1 MKNNPRKALSLRFCA
16 LQIVCSIVA
25 VGGPATAL
33 SAPLDLLWQDPFDTQ
48 GYSVPLGKTWTG
60 APSSLPQ
67 ARLPAA
73 KPIRKPQSLAA
84 LTAYALA
91 HNPQTRVAWENLRAS
106 AAGVGAADAAF
117 LPSLSLSANGI
128 RSQSNTTAGFAIPVL
143 NSSSESL
150 SLTWVLYEFGLR
162 AAQRDN
168 ALAQLYLNGFENNQA
183 LSQVALTVTQDYYQ
197 FIGQKALVQ
206 SYTQTVRED
215 RANLDAAQLKQKSG
229 MATIADVLQAKSALA
244 QAVAQLLSARATLRS
259 DQSALA
265 ASCGLPPN
273 NSIPVAPL
281 DVDQL
286 PPSITPSMAQLVH
299 RAVHNNPLV
308 QEAAARI
315 LAARA
320 TVREDAAQGL
330 PSLAFSMSA
339 GKRFQN
345 NLQPSE
351 NWALGFTLKV
361 PLFTGFQQS
370 YAIQEAQRQERS
382 AQASLSQEAQSI
394 ALTVGQ
400 DYQTVLGAREAAR
413 ASQIAVESAKASL
426 AAIRAQY
433 RVGLATM
440 LNLLSAQ
447 ATLTTAEQTRVQDI
461 TTAYTQLAN
470 LANALGLI
478 GLPRNVTKLPTLAAG
493 SKE

>member
-1 MKNNPRKALSLRFCA
+1 M
-16 LQIVCSIVA
+16 
-25 VGGPATAL
+25 
-33 SAPLDLLWQDPFDTQ
+33 
-48 GYSVPLGKTWTG
+48 PLGKTWTG
-60 APSSLPQ
+60 APNNLPR
-67 ARLPAA
+67 ATLPEA
-73 KPIRKPQSLAA
+73 KPFRKPQSLAA

-106 AAGVGAADAAF
+106 AAGIGVADAAF
-117 LPSLSLSANGI
+117 LPSLSLSANAV
-128 RSQSNTTAGFAIPVL
+128 RSQSNTTAGFRIPVL

-168 ALAQLYLNGFENNQA
+168 ALAQLYLSGFQNNQA
-183 LSQVALTVTQDYYQ
+183 LNQVALTVTQNYYQ
-197 FIGQKALVQ
+197 VIGQKALVQ
-206 SYTQTVRED
+206 SYRQTVRED
-215 RANLDAAQLKQKSG
+215 RANLDAARLKQRSG

-244 QAVAQLLSARATLRS
+244 QAVAQLLSAQATLRS
-259 DQSALA
+259 DQAALA
-265 ASCGLPPN
+265 ESCGLPPYN
-273 NSIPVAPL
+273 PIPVAPL
-281 DVDQL
+281 NLHHL
-286 PPSITPSMAQLVH
+286 PPDITPRMAALVH
-299 RAVHNNPLV
+299 LAVRNNPLV

-320 TVREDAAQGL
+320 TLREDEAQGL

-382 AQASLSQEAQSI
+382 ARASLNQEAQSI
-394 ALTVGQ
+394 ALTVAQ
-400 DYQTVLGAREAAR
+400 DYQTVMGARSAAR
-413 ASQIAVESAKASL
+413 ASQIAVESARASL

-447 ATLTTAEQTRVQDI
+447 ATLTSAEQTRVQDI

-470 LANALGLI
+470 LVNALGMI
-478 GLPRNVTKLPTLAAG
+478 GLPRNEAGLPALGAG
-493 SKE
+493 PKE